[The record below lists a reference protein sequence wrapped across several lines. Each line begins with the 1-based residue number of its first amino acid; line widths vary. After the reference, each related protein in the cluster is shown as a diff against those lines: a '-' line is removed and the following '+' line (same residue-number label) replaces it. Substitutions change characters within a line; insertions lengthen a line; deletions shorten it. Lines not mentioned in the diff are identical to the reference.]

1 MVQGLFLLG
10 LGLSIWPGYLDE
22 LAFWGVIFLFVN
34 PIIRWSVLG
43 IVLIVIGLIIRQAMR
58 KRGVRR
64 RAIATL
70 AWILIASGFITGKIP
85 LRIAF
90 QLSKPAFTAA
100 ISQPPT
106 DESFPQ
112 QLGIY
117 RVLDI
122 ERFPVGDVYFRTTKG
137 GFLAP
142 TYYGFAYQPDA
153 TSNPYGEGFQANPL
167 TSDWYLY
174 IYNVSWE
181 F

>member
-1 MVQGLFLLG
+1 M
-10 LGLSIWPGYLDE
+10 SIWPGYMGE
-22 LAFWGVIFLFVN
+22 LAFWGVIFLFAN

-43 IVLIVIGLIIRQAMR
+43 IVLIVVGLLLRQTIR

-64 RAIATL
+64 RAIATV
-70 AWILIASGFITGKIP
+70 AWILIASALIFGKIP
-85 LRIAF
+85 LRLAF
-90 QLSKPAFTAA
+90 QLSKTAFTAA
-100 ISQPPT
+100 IHQPLL

-122 ERFPVGDVYFRTTKG
+122 ERFPAGDVYFRTTKG

-142 TYYGFAYQPDA
+142 TYYGFAYRPDA

-174 IYNVSWE
+174 VNNAPWE